1 MTDEKTVDRFDLE
14 QGIQQCW
21 GITDDIMLLL
31 EQEAGP
37 DDFANLAS
45 FYNFKFEKLWKTFE
59 AMVANKQFVETSQ

>member
-31 EQEAGP
+31 EQEADP
-37 DDFANLAS
+37 EDFAALANV
-45 FYNFKFEKLWKTFE
+45 YNFKFEKLWKTFE
-59 AMVANKQFVETSQ
+59 TMVANKQFAETQQ

>member
-37 DDFANLAS
+37 EDFAALANV
-45 FYNFKFEKLWKTFE
+45 YNFKFEKLWKTFE
-59 AMVANKQFVETSQ
+59 AMVATKQFAETQQ